1 MFPHPLWHGTSA
13 HLLPLIEEHGLGGRN
28 VMADWRVMEFLQ
40 WAFPQLGFDDQNYS
54 DPDYMDLLPIQ
65 AAVRG
70 GAAGMNFVY
79 GDVYA
84 TGGYDKAAV
93 YAQTAPELLSFART
107 VVEVAHRRE
116 LTVIRDE
123 LANYRQIAEF
133 LSLCPEP
140 VVLKLPPVPVS
151 SLRSEDG
158 GDFPFDVL
166 VDGASVKVL
175 LAQWAFRV
183 DAVIPLSELEI
194 LAVPT
199 ERNSAESY
207 KR

>member
-40 WAFPQLGFDDQNYS
+40 WTFPQLGFDDQNYS

-79 GDVYA
+79 GDVYV

-107 VVEVAHRRE
+107 LVEVARRRE
-116 LTVIRDE
+116 LAAIPSE
-123 LANYRQIAEF
+123 LASYSEIAEF
-133 LSLCPEP
+133 LTLDPAP
-140 VVLKLPPVPVS
+140 VVLKLPPVPLS
-151 SLRSEDG
+151 SLRSETG
-158 GDFPFDVL
+158 GEVPFEMFAE
-166 VDGASVKVL
+166 GGGGQVL
-175 LAQWAFRV
+175 LSQFAFRV
-183 DAVIPLSELEI
+183 DSVIPMTDL
-194 LAVPT
+194 VPMPVNCH
-199 ERNSAESY
+199 EC
-207 KR
+207 